1 VEVVAALKR
10 PPHRSAF
17 DKRLVAA
24 GDLQQEYR
32 IMSIKGI
39 LFDLYGTL
47 IDIETDESM
56 EEIYRGIAHFLTY
69 HGIHLHRWEVRDLYY
84 QIMKQQKE
92 QSTEEYP
99 EIDVESIWNTFLAQQ
114 GMESAFARKELAT
127 TLAQL
132 YRGISRKRLQLYPS
146 VKSVLDEL
154 KSTHGLALISDAQP
168 CYAFPEIRAVS
179 LDGYFDPI
187 VISARYGFRKPDRR
201 LIQKALQR
209 LSLTPEEVLC
219 VGNDM
224 YRDIYGAK
232 RLGIKTILFLS
243 NQGARSHGETTAD
256 YVVTR
261 FEDVLEQIEALS

>member
-1 VEVVAALKR
+1 
-10 PPHRSAF
+10 
-17 DKRLVAA
+17 
-24 GDLQQEYR
+24 
-32 IMSIKGI
+32 M
-39 LFDLYGTL
+39 
-47 IDIETDESM
+47 
-56 EEIYRGIAHFLTY
+56 
-69 HGIHLHRWEVRDLYY
+69 
-84 QIMKQQKE
+84 
-92 QSTEEYP
+92 
-99 EIDVESIWNTFLAQQ
+99 
-114 GMESAFARKELAT
+114 
-127 TLAQL
+127 
-132 YRGISRKRLQLYPS
+132 
-146 VKSVLDEL
+146 
-154 KSTHGLALISDAQP
+154 
-168 CYAFPEIRAVS
+168 S

>member
-1 VEVVAALKR
+1 MR
-10 PPHRSAF
+10 FRT
-17 DKRLVAA
+17 
-24 GDLQQEYR
+24 
-32 IMSIKGI
+32 MSIKGI

-69 HGIHLHRWEVRDLYY
+69 QGIYLHRWDVRDLYY
-84 QIMKQQKE
+84 RIMKEQKE
-92 QSTEEYP
+92 RSTEEHP
-99 EIDVESIWNTFLAQQ
+99 EIEVVSIWDTFLRQQ
-114 GMESAFARKELAT
+114 GMESAVSRKELAM

-146 VKSVLDEL
+146 VKGTLDEL
-154 KSTHGLALISDAQP
+154 KSTHALALISDAQP

-187 VISARYGFRKPDRR
+187 IISAEYGFRKPDPR
-201 LIQKALQR
+201 LIQEALQR
-209 LSLTPEEVLC
+209 MSLTPEEVLY

-224 YRDIYGAK
+224 YRDIYGAN
-232 RLGIKTILFLS
+232 RLGIKTIHFVA
-243 NQGARSHGETTAD
+243 NQGARSYGDTTAD

-261 FEDVLEQIEALS
+261 FEDVLAGVGVLSQSLQKRLPP